1 MNKKKKKVVISIVCL
16 TLAAGAFIFWLYK
29 DAIFS
34 DQVLTLQ
41 IFGPA
46 AAKAGDQIEYAVTY
60 KNTGKFIL
68 QNPRL
73 IFELPGN
80 SLAEDSKTRFEQDL
94 KDINPGDQS
103 TVKFNA
109 RLLGKEGDMKTA
121 RAWLSYVPK
130 NLSAR
135 YEAHAIFDTKIEAVP
150 VDIAFDVPSK
160 VEKGKEVSYN
170 VTYLSNIDYPLE
182 NLSIKLDAVNGFY
195 FETADP
201 TSLDN
206 AEWKLDT
213 LGKGQGGKI
222 TIRGRVNGD
231 TGSQLHFFARLGIW
245 QNGSF
250 VVLKEARQDADII
263 NPLILVSQKMND
275 VLDYVALPGD
285 TLHYQISLR
294 NIGTTAFTNVPV
306 MSALSG
312 QALDMTSLSP
322 DKGQVQPSGSVVVWD
337 PNQVTELKYLGAQQE
352 VILSFTVKL
361 KDSWDTS
368 PDSGTIKNT
377 VSALGINQEF
387 DTTVSAPVSPTP

>member
-121 RAWLSYVPK
+121 RA
-130 NLSAR
+130 
-135 YEAHAIFDTKIEAVP
+135 
-150 VDIAFDVPSK
+150 
-160 VEKGKEVSYN
+160 
-170 VTYLSNIDYPLE
+170 
-182 NLSIKLDAVNGFY
+182 
-195 FETADP
+195 
-201 TSLDN
+201 
-206 AEWKLDT
+206 
-213 LGKGQGGKI
+213 
-222 TIRGRVNGD
+222 
-231 TGSQLHFFARLGIW
+231 
-245 QNGSF
+245 
-250 VVLKEARQDADII
+250 
-263 NPLILVSQKMND
+263 
-275 VLDYVALPGD
+275 
-285 TLHYQISLR
+285 
-294 NIGTTAFTNVPV
+294 
-306 MSALSG
+306 
-312 QALDMTSLSP
+312 
-322 DKGQVQPSGSVVVWD
+322 
-337 PNQVTELKYLGAQQE
+337 
-352 VILSFTVKL
+352 
-361 KDSWDTS
+361 
-368 PDSGTIKNT
+368 
-377 VSALGINQEF
+377 
-387 DTTVSAPVSPTP
+387 